1 VIQHTQLTHVE
12 TGYVSYPPGH
22 NAKAAVLYL
31 TDIFGNALINNKLY
45 AQRLPVT
52 NKPSH

>member
-1 VIQHTQLTHVE
+1 MAQNKSLICIE

-45 AQRLPVT
+45 T
-52 NKPSH
+52 

>member
-1 VIQHTQLTHVE
+1 VIQDTQLTHVE

-31 TDIFGNALINNKLY
+31 TDIFGNALINNKL
-45 AQRLPVT
+45 
-52 NKPSH
+52 